1 MTVRTAAAPAAV
13 YAVLADIT
21 TYESW
26 LDVVTDVE
34 PASGDD
40 PAWFVT
46 LRAKIGPFA
55 RSKRLRV
62 IRTATDGASRVRFE
76 RSETDGRDHADWI
89 MEARVQPQAGGE
101 GSDVELD
108 LAYSGGLWSGPLD
121 GVLGNQ
127 IDHAIERLPAYV
139 EQQAQPDR

>member
-1 MTVRTAAAPAAV
+1 M
-13 YAVLADIT
+13 LADIT

-62 IRTATDGASRVRFE
+62 IRTAADGESQVRFE

-89 MEARVQPQAGGE
+89 MEARVQPHAGGA